1 MLEVLNAFVYSV
13 LCVVLFLW
21 GHLCSKNIVVKHI
34 NKFDKIQNNKLSLW
48 HKPKT
53 IFFTLKELYL
63 LKTKKRN
70 FAEKFLF
77 IFLWRKL
84 LFIL

>member
-1 MLEVLNAFVYSV
+1 MILLSERHW
-13 LCVVLFLW
+13 C
-21 GHLCSKNIVVKHI
+21 GKNIVVKHI

-63 LKTKKRN
+63 LKTKKGTLQ
-70 FAEKFLF
+70 KSSFLF
-77 IFLWRKL
+77 FYSANFY
-84 LFIL
+84 LFCEDKQYVFKE